1 MRMLEG
7 GLLVHSEHNLND
19 SERFVAQ
26 FLAKMGNVELCTRE
40 KLEQNGTMESTFKD
54 FEEIIQRGLQNNMPR
69 DANLIILGQIIYAV
83 TRNELSI
90 EEGWQ
95 LEKMLGGREQWEQA
109 IEYAIL
115 GDIQESVST
124 GSPV

>member
-1 MRMLEG
+1 
-7 GLLVHSEHNLND
+7 
-19 SERFVAQ
+19 
-26 FLAKMGNVELCTRE
+26 MGNVELCTRE
-40 KLEQNGTMESTFKD
+40 KLEQNGTMESKFKD
-54 FEEIIQRGLQNNMPR
+54 FEEIIQQGLQNNMPR
-69 DANLIILGQIIYAV
+69 YAKLIILGHIIYAV
-83 TRNELSI
+83 TRNELSL

-115 GDIQESVST
+115 GDVQESVST